1 MVGTMSSENTQ
12 QQAVG
17 LLQQLGLKEYEAKCF
32 VALSR
37 LPKGTAKQISD
48 IADTP
53 RTRVY
58 DAIRVLEAKG
68 LVEIQHTSPQQFRAV
83 SLGEATE
90 TLRQQYENRV
100 DQLSTMLENIEPVEL
115 DEDDSTSHEVWGLS
129 GTNTIAAR
137 TNNLIE
143 NATSEVVLIVGS
155 EEMLTDALVESL
167 NDATD
172 RGVPVLVGTVSE
184 DIRERLQER
193 VAEINVF
200 VSELKWLHES
210 EATDT
215 NDDVSIERILL
226 VDRNTILMSSLDP
239 NKVEEH
245 AVFGRGFDN
254 GLVVLT
260 RRLMA
265 SGLLPSRDPGQN

>member
-1 MVGTMSSENTQ
+1 MSSENTQ

>member
-1 MVGTMSSENTQ
+1 MSSDDTQ

-37 LPKGTAKQISD
+37 LPKGTAKEISD

-58 DAIRVLEAKG
+58 DAIRILEAKG
-68 LVEIQHTSPQQFRAV
+68 LVEIQHTSPQLFRAV

-90 TLRQQYENRV
+90 TLRQQYESRV
-100 DQLSTMLENIEPVEL
+100 DELSTLLENLDPVES
-115 DEDDSTSHEVWGLS
+115 DDDDSSAHEVWGLS
-129 GTNTIAAR
+129 GTGTIAAR

-143 NATSEVVLIVGS
+143 NATKEVVLIVGS
-155 EEMLTDALVESL
+155 EGMLTDALIESL

-172 RGVPVLVGTVSE
+172 RGVQVVVGTVSE
-184 DIRERLQER
+184 DIRERLQQR
-193 VAEINVF
+193 VADINVF

-210 EATDT
+210 EATDSD
-215 NDDVSIERILL
+215 NVVSIERILL

-239 NKVEEH
+239 ETKNEH

-265 SGLLPSRDPGQN
+265 SGIVPSHDPGQD

>member
-1 MVGTMSSENTQ
+1 MSSDDTQ

-68 LVEIQHTSPQQFRAV
+68 LVEIQHSSPQQFRAV
-83 SLGEATE
+83 SLDEATE
-90 TLRQQYENRV
+90 TLRQQYESRV
-100 DQLSTMLENIEPVEL
+100 DELSAMLEDIEPVEL
-115 DEDDSTSHEVWGLS
+115 EEETTAHEVWGLS
-129 GTNTIAAR
+129 SAGSIAAR
-137 TNNLIE
+137 TSKLIGE
-143 NATSEVVLIVGS
+143 AAGEVVLVVGS
-155 EEMLTDALVESL
+155 DGVVTDALIESL
-167 NDATD
+167 NEATE
-172 RGVPVLVGTVSE
+172 RGISVLVGTVSE
-184 DIRERLQER
+184 DIREQLQSR
-193 VAEINVF
+193 VTDINVF

-210 EATDT
+210 E
-215 NDDVSIERILL
+215 NSESDDNVTIERILL
-226 VDRNTILMSSLDP
+226 VDRDTILLSSLDP
-239 NKVEEH
+239 STAEEH

-265 SGLLPSRDPGQN
+265 SGLLSSQDPGWN

>member
-1 MVGTMSSENTQ
+1 MVGTKSSDDTQ

-17 LLQQLGLKEYEAKCF
+17 LLQQLGLKEYESKCF

-83 SLGEATE
+83 SLEEATE
-90 TLRQQYENRV
+90 TLRQQYESRV
-100 DQLSTMLENIEPVEL
+100 DELSTMLERIDPVQVD
-115 DEDDSTSHEVWGLS
+115 DEETTAHEVWGLS
-129 GTNTIAAR
+129 GTGSIAAR
-137 TNNLIE
+137 TSKLIGE
-143 NATSEVVLIVGS
+143 AAGEVVLVVGS
-155 EEMLTDALVESL
+155 DGVITDALVESL
-167 NDATD
+167 NDATE
-172 RGVPVLVGTVSE
+172 RGISVLVGTVSE
-184 DIRERLQER
+184 EVREQLQER
-193 VAEINVF
+193 AADINVF

-210 EATDT
+210 DDSEN
-215 NDDVSIERILL
+215 NDNVTIERILL
-226 VDRNTILMSSLDP
+226 VDQSTILLSSLDP
-239 NKVEEH
+239 SMHEEH

-265 SGLLPSRDPGQN
+265 SGLLSSQDPGRS